1 MQNHNGSA
9 NGNGAHH
16 NYLNQNEG
24 FDFKYLV
31 AKVVGNWKWF
41 ALSLVLCLSLGVVYI
56 LYAIPSFIITARVLV
71 NGQNANKIQSGTT
84 ETDMLHQL
92 GLFSQEADV
101 NNELQQLHSRSLI
114 EQAMYDLQYN
124 VSYWGQGDIKFAET
138 YKKSPFFIK
147 LLELKGGLDNP
158 LAWDVRINKDKVKF
172 MDDYADT
179 SFTLTWGDTA
189 KLKFCTFVV
198 EKNPDVTI
206 NNPNLPLGLKI
217 APYNA
222 TYFQLSSNLLT
233 FLSSDNTTS
242 IDVTL
247 NASVPQKGED
257 FVNHLIEVYVQR
269 HIYNSNSVADS
280 TIAFI
285 NDRINRVK
293 DELSGVETGIENFQK
308 QNKLTDIQ
316 EAAKAYVGESSN
328 TAQVLAN
335 KEAQIIAVQGIERY
349 LNDQSKN
356 DQALPTSA
364 LIDDQ
369 TYISYA
375 EKYNNLQQQRLQ
387 LLTYSSEQN
396 PAVKAADAQL
406 ALIRSNL
413 LKTLRTYEETL
424 NVQRTNLENQNSK
437 VQVAM
442 QKMPTQQRQFLEAS
456 RRQDVL
462 QQLYVYLLTV
472 REQTQVAKS
481 NNIAPITVID
491 PAKANVYPYWPN
503 KLIVILASIF
513 IGILIPSVTILL
525 SELSNNK
532 VTTPNDIV
540 SSTTAPIIAEIS
552 QSKSSNRIVVRKES
566 RTAVAEQFRTLR
578 TNLLFKLTSN
588 NSKVIMLTS
597 TMSGEGKSFVTLNL
611 AIAMALSGKKTLLLD
626 MELRKGQLA
635 EYLGLDNKI
644 GIADYLERDASL
656 NEVIMPSGIN
666 ENLWVLTSG
675 MLESNPSEAL
685 LNNKMAILF
694 EEMRRKFDYI
704 IVDTPPAAVVT
715 DAMVVGIYADI
726 TLYVVR
732 QKYTYKKHIEVIEDL
747 KMNNKLKRIYV
758 ILNDI
763 KSVPGYNAG
772 YGFGFRLDDD
782 LGYYHKEDQTE
793 KKPLVKRIFPEA

>member
-1 MQNHNGSA
+1 MQNNNSSV
-9 NGNGAHH
+9 NGNGAI
-16 NYLNQNEG
+16 NSYLNQNDG

-31 AKVVGNWKWF
+31 AKVVGNWRWF
-41 ALSLVLCLSLGVVYI
+41 ALSLVVCLAFGVLYI
-56 LYAIPSFIITARVLV
+56 LYAIPSFTVTARVLV

-84 ETDMLHQL
+84 ETDMLRQL
-92 GLFSQEADV
+92 SLFAQESDV

-138 YKKSPFFIK
+138 YKKSPFFIN
-147 LLELKGGLDNP
+147 LLELRGGLDNP

-172 MDDYADT
+172 MDDYVDT

-189 KLKFCTFVV
+189 KLKFCTFVL

-233 FLSSDNTTS
+233 FLSAENTTS
-242 IDVTL
+242 VDVTL

-257 FVNHLIEVYVQR
+257 FVNHLIELYVQR
-269 HIYNSNSVADS
+269 HIYNNNLVADS
-280 TIAFI
+280 TISFI
-285 NDRINRVK
+285 NARIDRVK
-293 DELSGVETGIENFQK
+293 EELSGVETGIENFQK

-349 LNDQSKN
+349 LNDQTKN
-356 DQALPTSA
+356 DMALPTSA
-364 LIDDQ
+364 LIEDQ
-369 TYISYA
+369 TYISYS

-396 PAVKAADAQL
+396 PAVKSIDAQL
-406 ALIRSNL
+406 ASIRASL

-424 NVQRTNLENQNSK
+424 QVQKANLENQNSN

-442 QKMPTQQRQFLEAS
+442 QKMPTQQRQYLEAS

-491 PAKANVYPYWPN
+491 AAKASVYPYWPN
-503 KLIVILASIF
+503 KLIVIVASIF
-513 IGILIPSVTILL
+513 IGILIPSVVILL
-525 SELSNNK
+525 NELSNNK

-552 QSKSSNRIVVRKES
+552 QSKSSSPIVVRKES

-578 TNLLFKLTSN
+578 TNLLFKLTGTN
-588 NSKVIMLTS
+588 NKVIMLTS
-597 TMSGEGKSFVTLNL
+597 TMSGEGKSFITLNL
-611 AIAMALSGKKTLLLD
+611 AVAMALSGKKTLLLD
-626 MELRKGQLA
+626 MELRKGQLSQ
-635 EYLGLDNKI
+635 YLGLDNKI
-644 GIADYLERDASL
+644 GIADYLERNASL
-656 NEVIMPSGIN
+656 SDVIMPSGIN

-675 MLESNPSEAL
+675 ELESNPSETL
-685 LNNKMAILF
+685 LNSKMSVFF

-704 IVDTPPAAVVT
+704 IMDTPPAPVVT
-715 DAMVVGIYADI
+715 DALVVGLYADL

-732 QKYTYKKHIEVIEDL
+732 QKYTYKKHIDVIEDL
-747 KMNNKLKRIYV
+747 KVNNKLKNIYV

-763 KSVPGYNAG
+763 KPVPGYNAG

-782 LGYYHKEDQTE
+782 LGYYHKEDRFE
-793 KKPLVKRIFPEA
+793 KMPLIKRIFPEV

>member
-1 MQNHNGSA
+1 MQNNDSVNRNGILSS
-9 NGNGAHH
+9 
-16 NYLNQNEG
+16 YTKQNEES

-31 AKVVGNWKWF
+31 AKVVGNWQWF
-41 ALSLVLCLSLGVVYI
+41 ALSLVLCLAFGVLYI
-56 LYAIPSFIITARVLV
+56 LYAIPSFTITARVLV

-84 ETDMLHQL
+84 ETDMLRQL
-92 GLFSQEADV
+92 SLFSQESDV

-138 YKKSPFFIK
+138 YEKSPFFIK
-147 LLELKGGLDNP
+147 LIDLKGGLDNP
-158 LAWDVRINKDKVKF
+158 LAWDIRINKDKVKF
-172 MDDYADT
+172 MDDYVDT
-179 SFTLTWGDTA
+179 SFTLTWKDTA
-189 KLKFCTFVV
+189 KLKFCTFILQ
-198 EKNPDVTI
+198 KNPNVTI

-222 TYFQLSSNLLT
+222 TYYQLSEGLLT
-233 FLSSDNTTS
+233 FLSAENTTS

-257 FVNHLIEVYVQR
+257 FVNHLIELYVQR
-269 HIYNSNSVADS
+269 HIYNNNSVADS
-280 TIAFI
+280 TISFI

-293 DELSGVETGIENFQK
+293 EELSGVESGIESFQK
-308 QNKLTDIQ
+308 KNKLTDIQ

-335 KEAQIIAVQGIERY
+335 KEAQVIAVQGIERY

-369 TYISYA
+369 TYISYS
-375 EKYNNLQQQRLQ
+375 ERYNNLQQQRLQ
-387 LLTYSSEQN
+387 LLAYSSDQN
-396 PAVKAADAQL
+396 PAVKSVDSQL
-406 ALIRSNL
+406 GLIRSNL

-424 NVQRTNLENQNSK
+424 NVQKTNLENQNSN
-437 VQVAM
+437 VMVAM
-442 QKMPTQQRQFLEAS
+442 QKMPTQQRQYLEAS

-491 PAKANVYPYWPN
+491 SAKAGVYPYWPN
-503 KLIVILASIF
+503 KLVVILASVF
-513 IGILIPSVTILL
+513 IGLLIPSVVILL
-525 SELSNNK
+525 NELSNNK
-532 VTTPNDIV
+532 VTTPNDIT
-540 SSTTAPIIAEIS
+540 SSTAAPIIAEIS
-552 QSKSSNRIVVRKES
+552 QSKSSSNIIVNKES

-578 TNLLFKLTSN
+578 TNLLFKLAGTN
-588 NSKVIMLTS
+588 NKVIMFTS
-597 TMSGEGKSFVTLNL
+597 TMSGEGKSFTTINL

-626 MELRKGQLA
+626 MELRKGQLS
-635 EYLGLDNKI
+635 EYLGVDNKI
-644 GIADYLERDASL
+644 GLADYLERNASL
-656 NEVIMPSGIN
+656 NDVIMPSGIN

-675 MLESNPSEAL
+675 ELQSNPSEAL
-685 LNNKMAILF
+685 LNNKMGILF

-704 IVDTPPAAVVT
+704 IVDTSPAAVVT
-715 DAMVVGIYADI
+715 DALVVGLYADL

-732 QKYTYKKHIEVIEDL
+732 QQYTYKKHIDVIEDL
-747 KMNNKLKRIYV
+747 RANNKLKNIYV

-763 KSVPGYNAG
+763 KPVPGYNAG

-782 LGYYHKEDQTE
+782 LGYYHKEDQFE
-793 KKPLVKRIFPEA
+793 KRPLVQRIFPVV

>member
-1 MQNHNGSA
+1 MQNQNNSVNGH
-9 NGNGAHH
+9 GAIN
-16 NYLNQNEG
+16 NYANQNQG

-41 ALSLVLCLSLGVVYI
+41 ALSLVLCLALGVLYI
-56 LYAIPSFIITARVLV
+56 LYAIPSFTITARVLV
-71 NGQNANKIQSGTT
+71 NGSNANKIQSGTT
-84 ETDMLHQL
+84 ETDMLRKL
-92 GLFSQEADV
+92 SLFSQESDV

-124 VSYWGQGDIKFAET
+124 VSYWGQGDIKFTET

-147 LLELKGGLDNP
+147 LLDLKGGLDNP
-158 LAWDVRINKDKVKF
+158 LAWDVRINKDRVKF
-172 MDDYADT
+172 MDDYVDT

-189 KLKFCTFVV
+189 KLKFCTFVL
-198 EKNPDVTI
+198 EKNPDVSF

-233 FLSSDNTTS
+233 FLSAENTTS

-257 FVNHLIEVYVQR
+257 FVNHLIELYVQH

-293 DELSGVETGIENFQK
+293 EELSGVESGIENFQK

-335 KEAQIIAVQGIERY
+335 KEAQIIAVQGIEKY

-356 DQALPTSA
+356 DLALPTSA

-396 PAVKAADAQL
+396 PAVKAVDAQL

-413 LKTLRTYEETL
+413 LKTLRTYEEAL
-424 NVQRTNLENQNSK
+424 NVQRRNLENQNSN

-491 PAKANVYPYWPN
+491 PAKAGVFPYWPN

-513 IGILIPSVTILL
+513 IGILIPSVAILL
-525 SELSNNK
+525 NELSNNK

-540 SSTTAPIIAEIS
+540 SATTAPLIAEIS
-552 QSKSSNRIVVRKES
+552 QSKSMHPVVVKKES

-578 TNLLFKLTSN
+578 TDLLFRLAGTN
-588 NSKVIMLTS
+588 NKVIMLTS

-611 AIAMALSGKKTLLLD
+611 AAAMALSGKKTLLLD

-644 GIADYLERDASL
+644 GIADYLERNASF

-675 MLESNPSEAL
+675 VLESNPSETL
-685 LNNKMAILF
+685 LNDKMGIFF

-715 DAMVVGIYADI
+715 DALVIGRYADI

-732 QKYTYKKHIEVIEDL
+732 QKYTYKKHLDIIEDL
-747 KMNNKLKRIYV
+747 KANHKLKNIYV

-763 KSVPGYNAG
+763 KLVPGYNAG

-782 LGYYHKEDQTE
+782 LGYYHREDQLE
-793 KKPLVKRIFPEA
+793 KRPLIKRIFPEV